1 MSGGS
6 TRTPSDEANA
16 TLFLIDHDVRS
27 ALTME
32 MTIGALKRFYAI
44 VGGVR
49 KSETE
54 RLIRAI
60 WIYGKRR

>member
-16 TLFLIDHDVRS
+16 TLFLTDHDVRS

-44 VGGVR
+44 VGGV
-49 KSETE
+49 KEV
-54 RLIRAI
+54 
-60 WIYGKRR
+60 GD